1 MSRKTWGTRLEFQT
15 NLICDFEIPSPRRK
29 MTNLP
34 QFSLRAWLFFRGL
47 NFLPIL
53 SPLHAFLYRKTV
65 IAPQMS
71 QLKISSSWP
80 HFSVPTS
87 VLIDE
92 GTLSK
97 SRMTICELYLKPQS
111 PGSNIIF
118 FRETD
123 GREFIPCVISCN
135 TRSYRVS
142 VGLKPC
148 LRDACLVKTFVE
160 GEREE
165 DWNMWS
171 NLEEKRNSEFTPVLS
186 EIRPFRSLFFPPVFV
201 TAAGISF
208 LLLKCFLSFLNKET
222 PVMILICLKS
232 FAWFR

>member
-1 MSRKTWGTRLEFQT
+1 
-15 NLICDFEIPSPRRK
+15 
-29 MTNLP
+29 
-34 QFSLRAWLFFRGL
+34 
-47 NFLPIL
+47 
-53 SPLHAFLYRKTV
+53 
-65 IAPQMS
+65 MS

-160 GEREE
+160 GERERKIE
-165 DWNMWS
+165 ICDPIW
-171 NLEEKRNSEFTPVLS
+171 KRNGIPSSHQFCRKLGHFV
-186 EIRPFRSLFFPPVFV
+186 LFFFLPSLSQLLELVFFCWNV
-201 TAAGISF
+201 FFPFWIRRLQSW
-208 LLLKCFLSFLNKET
+208 S
-222 PVMILICLKS
+222 
-232 FAWFR
+232 

>member
-1 MSRKTWGTRLEFQT
+1 
-15 NLICDFEIPSPRRK
+15 
-29 MTNLP
+29 
-34 QFSLRAWLFFRGL
+34 
-47 NFLPIL
+47 
-53 SPLHAFLYRKTV
+53 
-65 IAPQMS
+65 MS

-186 EIRPFRSLFFPPVFV
+186 EIRPFHSPVFLPSLSQLLELVFFCWNVFFPFW
-201 TAAGISF
+201 IRRLQSW
-208 LLLKCFLSFLNKET
+208 S
-222 PVMILICLKS
+222 
-232 FAWFR
+232 